1 MTKITADHLA
11 RGAFVYVRQ
20 STADQLVHNQ
30 ESLRR
35 QYGLAGRAKVAEAQR
50 MAREWKRAGRGCRS
64 SRRRNCFM
72 QGRCSHDRFH
82 VEAPNAI
89 CHGASNR

>member
-20 STADQLVHNQ
+20 STPDQLVHNQ

-35 QYGLAGRAKVAEAQR
+35 QYGLAGRA
-50 MAREWKRAGRGCRS
+50 RELG
-64 SRRRNCFM
+64 
-72 QGRCSHDRFH
+72 
-82 VEAPNAI
+82 
-89 CHGASNR
+89 

>member
-35 QYGLAGRAKVAEAQR
+35 QSVLQKIASYFTIMEQR
-50 MAREWKRAGRGCRS
+50 SVRVETNHDVRQCRY
-64 SRRRNCFM
+64 
-72 QGRCSHDRFH
+72 
-82 VEAPNAI
+82 I
-89 CHGASNR
+89 